1 MLINEVT
8 NNSLHRSKTMAL
20 VTRRENGNR
29 NLQSRDP
36 FALARELLSWDP
48 FNYSARP
55 VVTFAPAFE
64 VKETEDA
71 FLVRADVPGVKESDL
86 DVSVHNNILSISGAR
101 SAEERKEG
109 ESYYVYERQYG
120 SFSRSFALPETAD
133 AERIEAKLEEG
144 VLALKIGKRVEAKPR
159 KIELRK

>member
-1 MLINEVT
+1 M
-8 NNSLHRSKTMAL
+8 SL

-29 NLQSRDP
+29 TIQARDP

-55 VVTFAPAFE
+55 VVTFAPSFE
-64 VKETEDA
+64 VKETTEA
-71 FLVRADVPGVKESDL
+71 FIVRADLPGVKESDL
-86 DVSVHNNILSISGAR
+86 DIAVHNNILSVSGAR

-133 AERIEAKLEEG
+133 AEKIDAKLVDG
-144 VLALKIGKRVEAKPR
+144 VLTLTIGKRVEAKPR
-159 KIELRK
+159 KIALHK